1 MKVCVKKASSI
12 TFCEVREYKSLDD
25 AVDTIL
31 ADREAFEH
39 FNQDPLELVV
49 SKPYEGSPEIDK
61 VCDYVVTIYDDWM
74 E

>member
-12 TFCEVREYKSLDD
+12 TFREVREFKSLDET
-25 AVDTIL
+25 VETLI

-39 FNQDPLELVV
+39 FNQDPLELIV
-49 SKPYEGSPEIDK
+49 SKPYEGSSEIEK
-61 VCDYVVTIYDDWM
+61 VCDYVVTIYDDWI